1 VGGRQ
6 LFPQLKVVFA
16 AGAGLAPVLVERH
29 ALRGGGRTTV
39 DPDVFVDTSGTGG
52 RALEAIVRVL
62 GIDALV
68 LGSDRP
74 YGEPLEEFLGDA
86 ATHAVRV
93 TNPSRLLEPGAR
105 QPGGEQAWAVAS

>member
-1 VGGRQ
+1 M
-6 LFPQLKVVFA
+6 LFG
-16 AGAGLAPVLVERH
+16 AGAGLAPVLTERY

-39 DPDVFVDTSGTGG
+39 DPDVFVDTSCTGT

-74 YGEPLEEFLGDA
+74 YGDPLEEFLGDA

-93 TNPSRLLEPGAR
+93 TNPARLIGGGTHK
-105 QPGGEQAWAVAS
+105 GGEQEWAVAS

>member
-1 VGGRQ
+1 M
-6 LFPQLKVVFA
+6 LT
-16 AGAGLAPVLVERH
+16 ERH
-29 ALRGGGRTTV
+29 ELRGGGRTTV
-39 DPDVFVDTSGTGG
+39 DPDVFVDTSGTGA

-74 YGEPLEEFLGDA
+74 YGDGLQEFLGDA

-93 TNPSRLLEPGAR
+93 ANPARLVRVGELER
-105 QPGGEQAWAVAS
+105 GGDREWAVAS